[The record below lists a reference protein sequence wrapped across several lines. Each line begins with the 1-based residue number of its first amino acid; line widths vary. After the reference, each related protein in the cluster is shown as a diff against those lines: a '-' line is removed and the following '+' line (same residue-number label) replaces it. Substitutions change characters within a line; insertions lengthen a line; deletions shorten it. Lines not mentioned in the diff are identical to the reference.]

1 MVLNNVEKDIK
12 IKCLESDMTQ
22 QSLAKKIGKT
32 GQYINRIVKKNNGVV
47 NNTFIQMMEGLG
59 YDVELTYV
67 KREEK

>member
-32 GQYINRIVKKNNGVV
+32 GQYINRIVK
-47 NNTFIQMMEGLG
+47 
-59 YDVELTYV
+59 
-67 KREEK
+67 